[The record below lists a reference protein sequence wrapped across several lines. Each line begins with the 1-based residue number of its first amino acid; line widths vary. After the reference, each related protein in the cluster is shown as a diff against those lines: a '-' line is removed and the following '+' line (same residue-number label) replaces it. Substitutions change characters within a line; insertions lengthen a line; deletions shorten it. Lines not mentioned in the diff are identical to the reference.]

1 MHSFQAF
8 GFRYCEKVLVKKF
21 SEQNQTIV
29 DDIHL
34 LEKNTFNNYNN
45 IMPKDDDLFI
55 SGPRDYNE
63 QTDSFRFDL
72 ENLIYRYIDEYDIN
86 TITIIGALQEKV
98 VELSNEGN
106 EDFESDIE
114 LQ

>member
-1 MHSFQAF
+1 
-8 GFRYCEKVLVKKF
+8 
-21 SEQNQTIV
+21 V

-45 IMPKDDDLFI
+45 IMSDDDLYI
-55 SGPRDYNE
+55 DGPKDYDE

-106 EDFESDIE
+106 SDFESDIE
-114 LQ
+114 LE

>member
-1 MHSFQAF
+1 
-8 GFRYCEKVLVKKF
+8 
-21 SEQNQTIV
+21 V

-45 IMPKDDDLFI
+45 IMSDDNLYIDGPKDYD
-55 SGPRDYNE
+55 E

-106 EDFESDIE
+106 ADFESDIE
-114 LQ
+114 LE